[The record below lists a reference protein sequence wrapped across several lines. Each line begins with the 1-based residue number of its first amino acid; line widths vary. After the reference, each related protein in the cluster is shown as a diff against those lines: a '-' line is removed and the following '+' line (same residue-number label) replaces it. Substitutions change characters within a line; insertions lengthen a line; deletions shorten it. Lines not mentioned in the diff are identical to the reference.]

1 MKRGDTYVKTPPSED
16 SHSTATVKRPRVH
29 LGGKTNLPPLAS
41 ARVKKPRAVDVPKL
55 PRATHTMTGPVE
67 YWGAVYSLSGE
78 KLATG
83 FIDAHGDESVVF
95 ARELPFSRPVRKREF
110 VGAIQRSW
118 GLGRKPV
125 VTDLHPASLD
135 KRASRGKGRRVYIG
149 DGSHLPPRRTSSIR
163 DDDLPSSFDLGTPT
177 STLTS
182 VSDTEQEE
190 NEIDEGELILPVVA
204 GGVDSEYSA
213 ELNQF
218 SPELLCD
225 DDMTRALTLGLHAVG
240 VYVSNSGGN
249 SQLPSAF
256 STLCIPDGSENLLQ
270 NKTTDQT
277 EELASLSMPSIVSL
291 TGASIPQDQAM
302 VVQVSPTL
310 GHKSRSTDA
319 PLPSADC
326 NAPPPSM
333 HPDLPSPEFG
343 AFLLPTDSAPLPAEF
358 SAFLSPINLG
368 VPPPSAGS
376 LPCGTPLSEDST
388 ASLSLFPQMLSKG
401 TITTDVTSPLVSLN
415 MDRPI
420 TMPLQPQQLAERPTT
435 ASKPQE
441 PTPSLSASCPKTT
454 SLDGSLNP
462 SVQLTMSALSF
473 RDVYDSSSDT
483 GDKDTVTSRPSDSIP
498 LPNGDI

>member
-125 VTDLHPASLD
+125 ITDLHPASLD

-149 DGSHLPPRRTSSIR
+149 DCSRLPPRHTSSIR
-163 DDDLPSSFDLGTPT
+163 DDDLPSSFDLGTPA

-182 VSDTEQEE
+182 VSDTEQE
-190 NEIDEGELILPVVA
+190 NEIDEGELILLVVA

-225 DDMTRALTLGLHAVG
+225 DDLTRALTLGLHAVG
-240 VYVSNSGGN
+240 VLAIVEDPSQPTNPPVPPTPRMSHPVYVSNSGGN

-256 STLCIPDGSENLLQ
+256 STLSIPDGSENLFQ

-291 TGASIPQDQAM
+291 TGASTQQDQAI

-319 PLPSADC
+319 PLPSADS
-326 NAPPPSM
+326 NTPPPSM

-343 AFLLPTDSAPLPAEF
+343 AFLLPTDSAPLPAELG
-358 SAFLSPINLG
+358 AFLSPVDLG
-368 VPPPSAGS
+368 LPPAPAELDASPPSAGS
-376 LPCGTPLSEDST
+376 LPCGTPLSEDSI
-388 ASLSLFPQMLSKG
+388 ASLSLLPQMLSKG
-401 TITTDVTSPLVSLN
+401 AITTDVTSLVSLN
-415 MDRPI
+415 LDRPM
-420 TMPLQPQQLAERPTT
+420 TMPLQPQQLAERPTF
-435 ASKPQE
+435 
-441 PTPSLSASCPKTT
+441 LS
-454 SLDGSLNP
+454 
-462 SVQLTMSALSF
+462 
-473 RDVYDSSSDT
+473 
-483 GDKDTVTSRPSDSIP
+483 
-498 LPNGDI
+498 